1 EVGLFTQGIN
11 VNSVATASFSNVS
24 GIPTTIIPSLVGAGG
39 VQLDIAPLE
48 FSLFPNPAQSEINVK
63 MGEDFIGKE
72 VTVQIMNQLGQTVMV
87 RRLNEVQ
94 NPVEN
99 IRLDNFAEGVYF
111 LTLRTE
117 GQEAITKK
125 FIVKGLRP

>member
-1 EVGLFTQGIN
+1 
-11 VNSVATASFSNVS
+11 
-24 GIPTTIIPSLVGAGG
+24 
-39 VQLDIAPLE
+39 
-48 FSLFPNPAQSEINVK
+48 
-63 MGEDFIGKE
+63 MGEEFIGKE

-99 IRLDNFAEGVYF
+99 IRLDNFTEGVYF

-117 GQEAITKK
+117 GQEALTKK

>member
-1 EVGLFTQGIN
+1 
-11 VNSVATASFSNVS
+11 
-24 GIPTTIIPSLVGAGG
+24 
-39 VQLDIAPLE
+39 
-48 FSLFPNPAQSEINVK
+48 
-63 MGEDFIGKE
+63 
-72 VTVQIMNQLGQTVMV
+72 MV

-111 LTLRTE
+111 LSLRTE
-117 GQEAITKK
+117 GQEVLTKK

>member
-1 EVGLFTQGIN
+1 
-11 VNSVATASFSNVS
+11 
-24 GIPTTIIPSLVGAGG
+24 AGG

-48 FSLFPNPAQSEINVK
+48 FSLFPNPTQSEINVK
-63 MGEDFIGKE
+63 MGEEFMGKD

-117 GQEAITKK
+117 GQEALTKK